1 MIDRELAAYGAGLGE
16 RPQLVVLNKSDLAP
30 RAGAVH
36 GRGRAD
42 RGRPPRLVRD
52 GSRDRRAE
60 GAALRAL
67 PPGGARRRSR
77 VAEELPAFLEYRPQ
91 PPERRRFRVLRTGQG
106 FRVVG
111 TAPEGEEL
119 EEALRDA
126 GVKPGSEVE
135 IGDEVMIWQ

>member
-1 MIDRELAAYGAGLGE
+1 MAVHRVSCATGAGIDELKTLLFALC
-16 RPQLVVLNKSDLAP
+16 PQQVAQEAA
-30 RAGAVH
+30 AG
-36 GRGRAD
+36 
-42 RGRPPRLVRD
+42 
-52 GSRDRRAE
+52 
-60 GAALRAL
+60 
-67 PPGGARRRSR
+67 RRRSC
-77 VAEELPAFLEYRPQ
+77 PTFLEYRPK

-119 EEALRDA
+119 DEALRAA